1 MSPCIEFEAKNVK
14 KAVQLA
20 CEQLKIEKE
29 KLHYEVLS
37 YGSTGI
43 FGLVGSK
50 KAKIKVTPN
59 QHPPH
64 SDSAAKP
71 ETRELVAEESSP
83 SAPGPLDPEGQE
95 TEVLTTPSPLY
106 ESDDDDPVTLGE
118 TFLQEVLDTIATDI
132 TIASQRNSDEILFDI
147 KAGNPAVLIGKKG
160 QTLEAIQYL
169 CEKIINK
176 GRKERIRVRVDVE
189 NYMNNRREYLEKTA
203 GRLAQKT
210 KRNGKPSTLGQLN
223 PHDRR
228 IVHIALKDDHSVRT
242 MSIGEGFLRKLMIY
256 PRKKN
261 NRNRKAG

>member
-20 CEQLKIEKE
+20 CEALNVNKDQLDYK
-29 KLHYEVLS
+29 VVS

-59 QHPPH
+59 NHTPPEEMGE
-64 SDSAAKP
+64 SQESCKLVTEEEAADTDLSNTGYEE
-71 ETRELVAEESSP
+71 ETVLPLPTKIELPA
-83 SAPGPLDPEGQE
+83 
-95 TEVLTTPSPLY
+95 
-106 ESDDDDPVTLGE
+106 DDEAIRLGE
-118 TFLQEVLDTIATDI
+118 TVLEQILDTITTDATI
-132 TIASQRNSDEILFDI
+132 TSAWEADEIIFDL
-147 KAGNPAVLIGKKG
+147 KASNPAVLIGKKG

-169 CEKIINK
+169 TEKIINK

-189 NYMNNRREYLEKTA
+189 NYMNNRREYLQKTA

-228 IVHIALKDDHSVRT
+228 IVHIALKDDHRVRT
-242 MSIGEGFLRKLMIY
+242 MSVGEGFLRKLMIY

-261 NRNRKAG
+261 TRSRKAG